1 MFVQRNPLALLA
13 ASLLTAAL
21 SVPAWSAEVSDVKLT
36 TTAMATPPGQFGGTV
51 VTEPVAVAAA
61 GQVAEKVGI
70 GEPTQAIE
78 THSRR
83 MAARA
88 PLEAPLI
95 LGVRY

>member
-1 MFVQRNPLALLA
+1 LLA

-21 SVPAWSAEVSDVKLT
+21 SVPAWSAEISDVKLA
-36 TTAMATPPGQFGGTV
+36 TTAMVTRAGQSGGTV
-51 VTEPVAVAAA
+51 VAEPVAVGASA
-61 GQVAEKVGI
+61 QVAEKVGI

>member
-1 MFVQRNPLALLA
+1 VRDVPCQSTHKKKPHPSQRGVARRRRPTHQWGVVGDLRA
-13 ASLLTAAL
+13 
-21 SVPAWSAEVSDVKLT
+21 
-36 TTAMATPPGQFGGTV
+36 TTAVGTA
-51 VTEPVAVAAA
+51 E
-61 GQVAEKVGI
+61 QVAEKVGI